1 MGPAGG
7 RAASRPEHPFAERLV
22 EIRDELVAVE
32 GLLEWPQ
39 DLQTCHRDLFA
50 DNVLRTPSGS
60 LCVIDWENSGLA
72 DPSQELALVLV
83 EFSCG
88 DPDRAR
94 ALYDAYVDADGPGR
108 IDRPG
113 HFSMAIAQ
121 LGHIGEIACRGW
133 LDPTRAAD
141 RQHNADWASEF
152 LTEPITRRIID
163 ELVEAVRG

>member
-1 MGPAGG
+1 MAAG
-7 RAASRPEHPFAERLV
+7 SSE
-22 EIRDELVAVE
+22 
-32 GLLEWPQ
+32 
-39 DLQTCHRDLFA
+39 TCHRDLFA

-60 LCVIDWENSGLA
+60 LLRHRLGERRPGRPEPGARSRA
-72 DPSQELALVLV
+72 V
-83 EFSCG
+83 EFGCG

-152 LTEPITRRIID
+152 LTEPITRRIVD